1 MWVGSWL
8 ADRAD
13 KRHDFRPGGCQPKEE
28 KVITGEA
35 ELTFAQ
41 HREEIIPSGLGL
53 KMKKHHQDA
62 FPVEAR
68 AAASP
73 QTQCWKRPGQ
83 DPLPLPTLTSLQE
96 IVENA
101 AVWCKGEKW
110 IFLEMGKAP
119 PTRAEHTS
127 NLEDGSVGL
136 SSVSSFYNCF

>member
-13 KRHDFRPGGCQPKEE
+13 KRHDFLLGGCQPKEE

-41 HREEIIPSGLGL
+41 HGEEIIPSGLGL
-53 KMKKHHQDA
+53 KMKNTTRMPFLLRQ
-62 FPVEAR
+62 E
-68 AAASP
+68 
-73 QTQCWKRPGQ
+73 RPRHLRLNVGR

-101 AVWCKGEKW
+101 AVWCKEEK
-110 IFLEMGKAP
+110 
-119 PTRAEHTS
+119 
-127 NLEDGSVGL
+127 
-136 SSVSSFYNCF
+136 